1 MFSAPS
7 RVIKIH
13 FHADSDGIV
22 SAFFVSGELE
32 RLNTKYSLHPS
43 LGSSIK
49 LEGTN
54 NVALD
59 ISNVIGTK
67 GNFSID
73 HHVSERPGFFYANP
87 RNSGFEW
94 PVSFTTYSLF
104 GDEVQSWISAVG
116 VVADWGAEKV
126 PKRFWEVVSKH
137 YPELVPTV
145 NQKKLV
151 HHKLGDMARMI
162 DSAVTIDRSKGA
174 LLALDALKHA
184 KTWKGFLAGRGRA
197 KRLKKSQTTV
207 AKEVDRIFGR
217 ELVTKKFMLLKYSS
231 KHRIKSMVAGRAKD
245 LYPRKMIIIAQDDGE
260 RVRLSFRNGT
270 DLNTLVK
277 KLTRGIGDGGGHPQ
291 ASGGWI
297 NCGDWD
303 TFKNRL
309 FKLNQ

>member
-1 MFSAPS
+1 M
-7 RVIKIH
+7 IKIH

-22 SAFFVSGELE
+22 SAFFVSGELA

-59 ISNVIGTK
+59 ISNVTGAK
-67 GNFSID
+67 GNFSLD
-73 HHVSERPGFFYANP
+73 HHVSERPGLFYANP
-87 RNSGFEW
+87 RNSGFDW
-94 PVSFTTYSLF
+94 PVSFTSYSLF
-104 GDEVQSWISAVG
+104 GDEANSWIAAVG

-126 PKRFWEVVSKH
+126 PRRFWEVVREH

-145 NQKKLV
+145 NQKKLT
-151 HHKLGDMARMI
+151 HHRLGDMAGMI
-162 DSAVTIDRSKGA
+162 DSAVTLDRSKGA
-174 LLALDALKHA
+174 LHALDALKHA

-197 KRLKKSQTTV
+197 KQLKKSRTTV
-207 AKEVDRIFGR
+207 AREVDRIFGN

-245 LYPRKMIIIAQDDGE
+245 IYPKKMIVIAQDDGE
-260 RVRLSFRNGT
+260 RVRLSFRNGS

-291 ASGGWI
+291 ASGGWV
-297 NCGDWD
+297 NGDDWD
-303 TFKNRL
+303 IFKKRL
-309 FKLNQ
+309 LRLGQ